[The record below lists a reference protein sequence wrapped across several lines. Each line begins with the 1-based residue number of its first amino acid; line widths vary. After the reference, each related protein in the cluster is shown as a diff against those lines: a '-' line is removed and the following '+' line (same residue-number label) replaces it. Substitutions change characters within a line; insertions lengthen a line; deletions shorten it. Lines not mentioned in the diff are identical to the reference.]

1 MCTIH
6 KKPGGNH
13 RAFFLLFV
21 LVLMV
26 SQNKDLDEYGLQI
39 IIVLVVVLE
48 MLLITRT
55 TTFGTIAG
63 APPETLDNLSWDYSA
78 SPTV

>member
-1 MCTIH
+1 MYPIH

-21 LVLMV
+21 LVLIV

-39 IIVLVVVLE
+39 IIVLVLVVVALE
-48 MLLITRT
+48 MLLNN
-55 TTFGTIAG
+55 
-63 APPETLDNLSWDYSA
+63 EYEDDWDNRWGS
-78 SPTV
+78 T

>member
-21 LVLMV
+21 LELMV

-39 IIVLVVVLE
+39 IIVPVLVLVVVLE
-48 MLLITRT
+48 MLLNNGYEHDDEDDI
-55 TTFGTIAG
+55 GI
-63 APPETLDNLSWDYSA
+63 
-78 SPTV
+78 

>member
-21 LVLMV
+21 LVLIV

-39 IIVLVVVLE
+39 IIVLVLE
-48 MLLITRT
+48 MLLNNKC
-55 TTFGTIAG
+55 
-63 APPETLDNLSWDYSA
+63 EYNDEDD
-78 SPTV
+78 